1 MPEGSDMHRQSH
13 LVQQPS
19 TRTYFFRSI
28 IPKAL
33 RNHFDGQRE
42 FKVSL
47 RCKSKARSQQASF
60 CLYGVVHHLYDSIQA
75 GQSQMTLE
83 EIKHILRTEL
93 EKSFRYIKHIQLR
106 TNRYN
111 AERVQAAIADLE
123 AKKSSRLDYYAN
135 KSEQTESRIEEK
147 LTKYE
152 QRFGQQW
159 NRESLEYLQLK
170 EQLKELYL
178 KRLDWAIELLEGKDL
193 AQAEL
198 IQQYENTL
206 QTNLEWLTSK
216 TPTLPPNTPPEF
228 HIVVPEPKKKNP
240 NQTPMSP
247 ICSLAS

>member
-47 RCKSKARSQQASF
+47 GCKSKARSQRASF
-60 CLYGVVHHLYDSIQA
+60 YLYGVVHHLYDSIQA

-83 EIKHILRTEL
+83 EIKHILRIEL

-135 KSEQTESRIEEK
+135 KSEQTEGRIEEK
-147 LTKYE
+147 LSNYE

-159 NRESLEYLQLK
+159 DRESLEYLQLK

-178 KRLDWAIELLEGKDL
+178 KRLDWAIDLLEGKDL
-193 AQAEL
+193 VQAEL
-198 IQQYENTL
+198 IQQYESPL
-206 QTNLEWLTSK
+206 QTNLDWLSSK
-216 TPTLPPNTPPEF
+216 TATSSLSAPPESTT
-228 HIVVPEPKKKNP
+228 VAPAP
-240 NQTPMSP
+240 
-247 ICSLAS
+247 

>member
-47 RCKSKARSQQASF
+47 GCKSKARSQRASF
-60 CLYGVVHHLYDSIQA
+60 YLYGVVHHLYDSIQA

-83 EIKHILRTEL
+83 EIKHILRIEL

-123 AKKSSRLDYYAN
+123 AKKSNYNSQAFTLLGSIYMLVAFIPLSWR
-135 KSEQTESRIEEK
+135 QTSDKMRGGK
-147 LTKYE
+147 
-152 QRFGQQW
+152 
-159 NRESLEYLQLK
+159 
-170 EQLKELYL
+170 
-178 KRLDWAIELLEGKDL
+178 IEL
-193 AQAEL
+193 
-198 IQQYENTL
+198 
-206 QTNLEWLTSK
+206 K
-216 TPTLPPNTPPEF
+216 TVFVPVGR
-228 HIVVPEPKKKNP
+228 IV
-240 NQTPMSP
+240 T
-247 ICSLAS
+247 A

>member
-83 EIKHILRTEL
+83 EIKNILRIEL

-111 AERVQAAIADLE
+111 AERVQAAIADLK
-123 AKKSSRLDYYAN
+123 AKKSSRIDYYAN

-206 QTNLEWLTSK
+206 QINLD
-216 TPTLPPNTPPEF
+216 
-228 HIVVPEPKKKNP
+228 
-240 NQTPMSP
+240 
-247 ICSLAS
+247 